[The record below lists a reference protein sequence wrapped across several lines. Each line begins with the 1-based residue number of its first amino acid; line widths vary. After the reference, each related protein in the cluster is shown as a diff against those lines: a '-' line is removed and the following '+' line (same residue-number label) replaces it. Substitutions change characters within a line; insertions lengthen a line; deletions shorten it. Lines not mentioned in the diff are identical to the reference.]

1 MYFIFGLGY
10 FQFMMCLSRRNPMV
24 KGGASVVVDVK
35 EDLKPSLKSELSHL
49 NYTLQGKGA
58 AL

>member
-1 MYFIFGLGY
+1 
-10 FQFMMCLSRRNPMV
+10 MV